1 MSYHH
6 LPVIIFLIPFL
17 TAIGM
22 PVVCGKNRHWWRP
35 MALAAVFAMCVAAV
49 VNFWFVMNHGE
60 THYAFG
66 GWPISTSLSAP
77 PIGIEWVN
85 DSLASVMLVALS
97 FLASV
102 CLIYGGPLL
111 PQSLGRRAGLYYT
124 LLLLLISGLTGI
136 VFAGDIFNI
145 FVFLEVA
152 ALSAYALVGVA
163 GGKALVAAFRYLIL
177 GTLGASF
184 YLLGV
189 VFLYAATG
197 TLNMA
202 DVAQQMTD
210 NPELMTS
217 KAVIAGSTF
226 MFIGLGIKM
235 ALFPL
240 HGWLPGAYTRA
251 PDAIS
256 PILAALMT
264 KVALYAWVRI
274 MFWALGAGAKTGQV
288 HLLTLLG
295 ALGALAAVVGAL
307 LALSQQDVKRMF
319 AYGGI
324 SHIGLILIG
333 VSQGNQTGFAG
344 GMFYMINDAVMQ
356 AGLFFIAGAAIYQ
369 HGARTVEEW
378 ASLRGGSPW
387 MIGALI
393 ILAMSMI
400 GIPPTGGFFGK
411 WHIMLGAIEA
421 GNYLAVGAVVVAT
434 LLTMAYFQRL
444 FVSIFRDRQPSSSA
458 VRVETHLSLRVS
470 VGVTSAAIIVLG
482 LCSDP
487 IIKFFSVTAAS
498 VGL

>member
-1 MSYHH
+1 MSYH
-6 LPVIIFLIPFL
+6 LPAIIFLIPFL
-17 TAIGM
+17 TAICM
-22 PVVCGKNRHWWRP
+22 PMVGGKKRHWCRP
-35 MALAAVFAMCVAAV
+35 MALAAVFAMCAAAV
-49 VNFWFVMNHGE
+49 VNLCAVLEHGE

-66 GWPISTSLSAP
+66 GWSISTSLPAP
-77 PIGIEWVN
+77 PVGIEWVN
-85 DSLASVMLVALS
+85 DQLASIMLVALS
-97 FLASV
+97 FLASA
-102 CLIYGGPLL
+102 CLIYGGLEST
-111 PQSLGRRAGLYYT
+111 QSLGRRVVLYYT
-124 LLLLLISGLTGI
+124 LILLLISSLAGI
-136 VFAGDIFNI
+136 VLAGDIFNV

-152 ALSAYALVGVA
+152 ALSAYALVGVP

-184 YLLGV
+184 FLLGV
-189 VFLYAATG
+189 VFFYSATG

-202 DVAQQMTD
+202 DLAQQLAER
-210 NPELMTS
+210 PELMTS
-217 KAVIAGSTF
+217 KTIIVGSTF
-226 MFIGLGIKM
+226 LFIGLGIKM

-264 KVALYAWVRI
+264 KVALYVWVRI
-274 MFWALGAGAKTGQV
+274 MFWVLGSHAEIGSV
-288 HLLTLLG
+288 HLLALLG
-295 ALGALAAVVGAL
+295 VLGALAAVAGAL

-344 GMFYMINDAVMQ
+344 GMFYLINDAVMQ
-356 AGLFFIAGAAIYQ
+356 AGVFFIAGAAIYQ
-369 HGARTVEEW
+369 HGARTVDEW
-378 ASLRGGSPW
+378 ARLRAGSPW
-387 MIGALI
+387 LTGALI

-411 WHIMLGAIEA
+411 WHIMLSALEA
-421 GNYLAVGAVVVAT
+421 RNYLAVGAVVVAT

-444 FVSIFRDRQPSSSA
+444 FVNIFRDRQASSSA
-458 VRVETHLSLRVS
+458 ARVEAPLSLKIS
-470 VGVTSAAIIVLG
+470 VGVTSAAVIILG

-487 IIKFFSVTAAS
+487 IVKLFRDMAVS

>member
-1 MSYHH
+1 MSYQY
-6 LPVIIFLIPFL
+6 PAIIFLIPFL
-17 TAIGM
+17 TAICM
-22 PVVCGKNRHWWRP
+22 PVVCRKKRDWCRP
-35 MALAAVFAMCVAAV
+35 IALAAVFAMSAAALANLLNV
-49 VNFWFVMNHGE
+49 LDDGE
-60 THYAFG
+60 TRYVFG
-66 GWPISTSLSAP
+66 GWLSSSASVGV

-85 DSLASVMLVALS
+85 DGLASIMVVVISL
-97 FLASV
+97 LASV
-102 CLIYGGPLL
+102 CVIYGGPVVSH
-111 PQSLGRRAGLYYT
+111 SLGTRVVHYHT
-124 LLLLLISGLTGI
+124 LILLLISGLVGI
-136 VFAGDIFNI
+136 VFAGDIFNL
-145 FVFLEVA
+145 FVFLEVV
-152 ALSAYALVGVA
+152 ALSAYALVGVR
-163 GGKALVAAFRYLIL
+163 GGKALMVAFQYLIL

-184 YLLGV
+184 YLLGI
-189 VFLYAATG
+189 VFFYAATG

-202 DVAQQMTD
+202 DMAQHLAE

-217 KAVIAGSTF
+217 KAVIGGSTF

-274 MFWALGAGAKTGQV
+274 MFWVLGAGTEIGQV
-288 HLLTLLG
+288 HVLSLLG
-295 ALGALAAVVGAL
+295 VLGALAAVVGAL

-333 VSQGNQTGFAG
+333 VSQGNPTGFAG
-344 GMFYMINDAVMQ
+344 SMFYLINDAVMQ
-356 AGLFFIAGAAIYQ
+356 AGLFFIAGAAIYRHQ
-369 HGARTVEEW
+369 AHTVEEW
-378 ASLRGGSPW
+378 SRLRGASPW
-387 MIGALI
+387 MTAALVV
-393 ILAMSMI
+393 LGMSMI

-411 WHIMLGAIEA
+411 WYIILGAMEA
-421 GNYLAVGAVVVAT
+421 GNYLAVGAVILAT

-444 FVSIFRDRQPSSSA
+444 FVSVFRDSQASPPA
-458 VRVETHLSLRVS
+458 VRVETELSLRLS
-470 VGVTSAAIIVLG
+470 VGVTAVTIIILG

-487 IIKFFSVTAAS
+487 IISFFRTTASS